1 MVPLKGINHYWL
13 LKDILKTLGIDFFET
28 FYLVAWLNSI
38 CLHLQQSIKILPCQ
52 LDVKNVFLYG
62 DLTEEVYME
71 QPLGF
76 VAQGQTH
83 LVCKL
88 KKVIYGLK
96 QSLRAWFD
104 QFSQVVFAARFKRS
118 QDNHSVFMQH
128 SSFGIVVLIVYVN
141 DILLSSSDMIGIE
154 ETKRYL

>member
-1 MVPLKGINHYWL
+1 
-13 LKDILKTLGIDFFET
+13 
-28 FYLVAWLNSI
+28 
-38 CLHLQQSIKILPCQ
+38 
-52 LDVKNVFLYG
+52 
-62 DLTEEVYME
+62 ME

-104 QFSQVVFAARFKRS
+104 QFTQVVFAARFKRS